1 MNKKRNKGFS
11 LIEIVVVLAIM
22 GVIAAFLTPMLFDYM
37 KESKLRRA
45 QSDVQQIAG
54 AIGRF
59 NIDTGVYPV
68 YTASPLQKTQATV
81 KVLVTDGNNAE
92 ATGFTTWNETWST
105 NSYLQSHLEKGLI
118 KDNDSYSAAV
128 KSPNKWAGPYMTDF
142 KADSWGNRY
151 YVSTEGFTP
160 GSSKAAFVLSAGPN
174 GAIETALSQESG
186 TSSAFA
192 VGNDDI
198 AYRIK

>member
-1 MNKKRNKGFS
+1 MKKNKGFS

-22 GVIAAFLTPMLFDYM
+22 GVIAAFLTPMLFNYM
-37 KESKLRRA
+37 SDSKLRRA
-45 QSDVQQIAG
+45 QSDVQNIAA
-54 AIGRF
+54 AINRF
-59 NIDTGVYPV
+59 NTDTGVYPV
-68 YTASPLQKTQATV
+68 YTDKPLQKAKASV
-81 KVLVTDGNNAE
+81 KVLVTNGNDAE

-118 KDNDSYSAAV
+118 KDGVSYSEAV
-128 KSPNKWAGPYMTDF
+128 QNPNKWAGPYMTDF

-174 GAIETALSQESG
+174 GAIDTVLSQESG

-192 VGNDDI
+192 VGGDDI